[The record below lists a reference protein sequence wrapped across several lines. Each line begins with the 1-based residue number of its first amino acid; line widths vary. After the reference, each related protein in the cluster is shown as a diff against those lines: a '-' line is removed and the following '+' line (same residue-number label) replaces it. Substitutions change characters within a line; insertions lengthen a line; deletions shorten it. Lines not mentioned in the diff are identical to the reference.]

1 MQNFRPPQNL
11 GSFCKLESVYQNDDS
26 CHLYMHKNNDNIF
39 FNLRCNKTLD
49 IKCSDESFT

>member
-26 CHLYMHKNNDNIF
+26 CHLYMHKNNNNIF
-39 FNLRCNKTLD
+39 FNLRYNKTLD
-49 IKCSDESFT
+49 IKCSD